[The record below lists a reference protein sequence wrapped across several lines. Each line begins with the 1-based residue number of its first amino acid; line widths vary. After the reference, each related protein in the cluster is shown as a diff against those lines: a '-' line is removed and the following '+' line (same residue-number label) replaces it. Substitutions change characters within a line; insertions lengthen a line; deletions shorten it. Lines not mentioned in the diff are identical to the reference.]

1 MSRIAEVAD
10 RALALVKWPV
20 AAIAVVFTPAL
31 AFALWDVIRGIA
43 HAPRHA
49 MPFLTGAAGYLVAWY
64 LIFRRRA
71 VGSLFST
78 AEHELTHALFAWAT
92 FHKVVQFR
100 ATWSRGG
107 HIQYLGIGNWLVTI
121 APYFFPTLSLFALI
135 ILAFLPREYAWW
147 GGAALGFTVAYHL
160 TSTWRETHPQQ
171 PDLAKVGFPF
181 AICFLPA
188 ANGLVYGVLFSFA
201 ATGGGGVA
209 VFFERVGRH
218 LVGLASQLGVA
229 I

>member
-1 MSRIAEVAD
+1 MIRVANAAD

-20 AAIAVVFTPAL
+20 AVIAVVFTPAL
-31 AFALWDVIRGIA
+31 ALALWDVIRAVA

-49 MPFLTGAAGYLVAWY
+49 MPFLTGAGGYLVGWY
-64 LIFRRRA
+64 LVFRSRA

-78 AEHELTHALFAWAT
+78 AEHELTHALFAWLT

-107 HIQYLGIGNWLVTI
+107 HVQYLGIGNWLITI
-121 APYFFPTLSLFALI
+121 APYFFPTLSVFALI
-135 ILAFLPREYAWW
+135 VLAFLPREYAWW
-147 GGAALGFTVAYHL
+147 GSAALGFTVAYHL
-160 TSTWRETHPQQ
+160 TSTWRETHHQQ

-188 ANGLVYGVLFSFA
+188 SNGLVYGVLLSFA
-201 ATGGGGVA
+201 ATGGPGVA
-209 VFFERVGRH
+209 AFFQRVGSHMLR
-218 LVGLASQLGVA
+218 LAADIGVA
-229 I
+229 L

>member
-1 MSRIAEVAD
+1 MSRIAGAAD
-10 RALALVKWPV
+10 RALALLKWPV
-20 AAIAVVFTPAL
+20 AVAAVLFTPAL
-31 AFALWDVIRGIA
+31 GLALLDVLRAVA

-64 LIFRRRA
+64 LVFRRRA

-107 HIQYLGIGNWLVTI
+107 HIQYLGLGNWLITI
-121 APYFFPTLSLFALI
+121 APYFFPTLSVFALI
-135 ILAFLPREYAWW
+135 VLAFLPRESAWW
-147 GGAALGFTVAYHL
+147 GSAALGFTVAYHL
-160 TSTWRETHPQQ
+160 TSTWRETHHQQ

-181 AICFLPA
+181 AVCFLPA
-188 ANGLVYGVLFSFA
+188 SNGLVYGVLLSFA
-201 ATGGGGVA
+201 ASGGTGVA
-209 VFFERVGRH
+209 TFFDRVGRH
-218 LVGLASQLGVA
+218 LLQLASQLGVA